1 MQQMSQNND
10 PKIGSTIN
18 YFEDAQQPSAE
29 EPATLER
36 LSSLAVE
43 AKELEAR
50 IAQMTVDLAEEQGK
64 LDKILKGHIPSIMEQ
79 LGLEEFKLKDGS
91 KVTVKQ
97 DIKCGITEERKPAA
111 FAWLADNEY
120 DGIIKTGIALAFGK
134 GEIAD
139 AERAIEVLHEAGFG
153 AAELDKSIHPSTLKS
168 FVKERLEAGDNIPLD
183 TFGVFDFKVAK
194 IALPRTRK

>member
-1 MQQMSQNND
+1 MQQMSQAND
-10 PKIGSTIN
+10 PKIGSTID
-18 YFEDAQQPSAE
+18 YFEDAQAPVAD

-43 AKELEAR
+43 AKALETS
-50 IAQMTVDLAEEQGK
+50 IAEMTVALAEEQAK

-111 FAWLADNEY
+111 FAWLAANDY

-139 AERAIEVLHEAGFG
+139 AERAIEVLHEAGFDS
-153 AAELDKSIHPSTLKS
+153 AALDKSVHPSTLKS
-168 FVKERLEAGDNIPLD
+168 FVKERLEAGDNIPLE